1 MFFQL
6 ERVIKPLFQATKGE
20 ILMDEFWV
28 KILFMVVVGA
38 VIGGFTNLL
47 AIRMLFRPYKPIYIF
62 GKQLPLTP
70 GLIPKRQDEL
80 ASQLGKLVVEHLI
93 TPESIQSKVI
103 NDASIQNMKIFVQA
117 EVKKALSTEKST
129 AQLLDQLGMKSSSF
143 SLEQQLQTFVLGKY
157 ETWLD
162 QNSGKSLQDIV
173 PLHIQ
178 QKAVESIPDISRF
191 IVTKG
196 KEYFNSEEGKGRL
209 EDMLD
214 DFFKE
219 RGKLI
224 NLIQM
229 FIGNEKLIDKIQPEI
244 IKFFEQSRTI
254 DILSVMMVKE
264 WENLEK
270 WEVMKVEGLIGKE
283 TIRQFITEKTTEM
296 IPVATIME
304 KPVRELTANF
314 SDTIVEKGVPI
325 LVEKGA
331 DYLINHFQ
339 PLFQKLHLDDIVE
352 EQVASFS
359 VSRLEEM
366 VVSIT
371 KKELSMI
378 TYLGALLG
386 GIIGLFQGFVTVLL
400 G

>member
-1 MFFQL
+1 MS
-6 ERVIKPLFQATKGE
+6 
-20 ILMDEFWV
+20 EFWV
-28 KILFMVVVGA
+28 KILFMVVIGA

-47 AIRMLFRPYKPIYIF
+47 AIRMLFRPYKPIHIL
-62 GKQLPLTP
+62 GKQLPFTP

-80 ASQLGKLVVEHLI
+80 AKQLGKLVVDHLI

-103 NDASIQNMKIFVQA
+103 NDASIQNMKIFFQA
-117 EVKKALSTEKST
+117 EVKKALSTQKST
-129 AQLLDQLGMKSSSF
+129 AQLLDSFGMKNSSF
-143 SLEQQLQTFVLGKY
+143 TLEQRLQTFILGKY
-157 ETWLD
+157 ETWSKE
-162 QNSGKSLQDIV
+162 NRSKSLKDIV
-173 PLHIQ
+173 PPHLQ
-178 QKAVESIPDISRF
+178 QKALDSIPDLSRI
-191 IVTKG
+191 IVKKG
-196 KEYFNSEEGKGRL
+196 KEYFDSAEGKRRL

-254 DILSVMMVKE
+254 DILSVMLVKE
-264 WENLEK
+264 WGNFEK
-270 WEVMKVEGLIGKE
+270 WEIDKIEGMIGRE
-283 TIRQFITEKTTEM
+283 TIKQWITERTAEM
-296 IPVATIME
+296 LPVASILN
-304 KPVRELTANF
+304 KPVRELTADF
-314 SDTIVEKGVPI
+314 SDIIVEKGVPI
-325 LVEKGA
+325 FVEKGA
-331 DYLINHFQ
+331 EYVINHFQ

-352 EQVASFS
+352 EQVSSFS

-386 GIIGLFQGFVTVLL
+386 GIIGLFQGFVTVLI

>member
-103 NDASIQNMKIFVQA
+103 NDVSIQNMKIFVQA

-129 AQLLDQLGMKSSSF
+129 AQLLDQLGMKNSSF
-143 SLEQQLQTFVLGKY
+143 SLEQQLQTLVLGKY
-157 ETWLD
+157 ETWLGE
-162 QNSGKSLQDIV
+162 NSGKSLQDIV

-196 KEYFNSEEGKGRL
+196 KEYFNSAEGKGRL

-270 WEVMKVEGLIGKE
+270 WDVMKVEGLIGKE

>member
-1 MFFQL
+1 M
-6 ERVIKPLFQATKGE
+6 G
-20 ILMDEFWV
+20 EFWV

-80 ASQLGKLVVEHLI
+80 AKQLGKLVVDHLI
-93 TPESIQSKVI
+93 TPDSIQSKVI
-103 NDASIQNMKIFVQA
+103 NEASLQNMKIFVQA
-117 EVKKALSTEKST
+117 EVKKALSTEKSA
-129 AQLLDQLGMKSSSF
+129 AQLLDQLGMKNSSF
-143 SLEQQLQTFVLGKY
+143 TLDQRLQAFILGKY
-157 ETWLD
+157 ETWSEE
-162 QNSGKSLQDIV
+162 NRSKSLKDIV
-173 PLHIQ
+173 PSHIQ
-178 QKAVESIPDISRF
+178 QKALDSIPDLSRF
-191 IVTKG
+191 IVKKG
-196 KEYFNSEEGKGRL
+196 KEYFDSAEGKSRL

-244 IKFFEQSRTI
+244 LKFLEQSRTI

-264 WENLEK
+264 WGNLEK
-270 WEVMKVEGLIGKE
+270 WDVAKIEGIIGKE
-283 TIRQFITEKTTEM
+283 MIKQLIKEKTAEM
-296 IPVATIME
+296 MPLAGMMN

-314 SDTIVEKGVPI
+314 SNSIVEKGVPI
-325 LVEKGA
+325 FVEKGA
-331 DYLINHFQ
+331 EYLIKHFQ
-339 PLFQKLHLDDIVE
+339 PLFQKLRLDDIVE
-352 EQVASFS
+352 EQVSSFS
-359 VSRLEEM
+359 VSRLEDM

-386 GIIGLFQGFVTVLL
+386 GIIGLFQGFVTVLI

>member
-1 MFFQL
+1 MN
-6 ERVIKPLFQATKGE
+6 
-20 ILMDEFWV
+20 EFWI
-28 KILFMVVVGA
+28 KLLFMVVIGA

-80 ASQLGKLVVEHLI
+80 AKQLGKLVVDHLI

-129 AQLLDQLGMKSSSF
+129 VQLLDQLGMKNSSF
-143 SLEQQLQTFVLGKY
+143 TIEQRIQAFILGKY
-157 ETWLD
+157 ETWSEE
-162 QNSGKSLQDIV
+162 NRNKSLKDIV
-173 PLHIQ
+173 PPQIQ
-178 QKAVESIPDISRF
+178 QKALDSIPDISRL
-191 IVTKG
+191 IVKKG
-196 KEYFNSEEGKGRL
+196 KEYFNSAEGKGRL

-229 FIGNEKLIDKIQPEI
+229 FIGNEKLIDKIHPEI
-244 IKFFEQSRTI
+244 IKFFEQSRTV
-254 DILSVMMVKE
+254 DILSGMMMKE
-264 WENLEK
+264 WGNLEEWDVEK
-270 WEVMKVEGLIGKE
+270 IEGLIGKE
-283 TIRQFITEKTTEM
+283 TIRKLITEKTAEM
-296 IPVATIME
+296 LPVSSIMN
-304 KPVRELTANF
+304 KPVRELTANY
-314 SDTIVEKGVPI
+314 SNTIVEKGVPI
-325 LVEKGA
+325 FVEKGA
-331 DYLINHFQ
+331 EYLINHFQ
-339 PLFQKLHLDDIVE
+339 SLFQKLHLDDIVE
-352 EQVASFS
+352 EQVSSFS

-371 KKELSMI
+371 KRELSMI

-386 GIIGLFQGFVTVLL
+386 GIIGLFQGFVTVLI

>member
-103 NDASIQNMKIFVQA
+103 NDASIQNMKIFIQA

-129 AQLLDQLGMKSSSF
+129 AQLLDQLGMKNSSF
-143 SLEQQLQTFVLGKY
+143 SLEQQLQTLVLGKY
-157 ETWLD
+157 ETWLGE
-162 QNSGKSLQDIV
+162 NSGKSLQDIV

-178 QKAVESIPDISRF
+178 QKAVKSIPDISRF

-196 KEYFNSEEGKGRL
+196 KEYFNSAEGKGRL

-314 SDTIVEKGVPI
+314 SGTIVEKGVPI

-339 PLFQKLHLDDIVE
+339 SLFQKLHLDDIVE

-386 GIIGLFQGFVTVLL
+386 GIIGLFQGFATVLL

>member
-1 MFFQL
+1 MS
-6 ERVIKPLFQATKGE
+6 
-20 ILMDEFWV
+20 EFWMT
-28 KILFMVVVGA
+28 ILFMVVVGA

-47 AIRMLFRPYKPIYIF
+47 AIRMLFRPYKPIYLF

-80 ASQLGKLVVEHLI
+80 AKQLGKLVVDHLI
-93 TPESIQSKVI
+93 TPDSIQSKVI
-103 NDASIQNMKIFVQA
+103 NEASLQNMKIFVQA
-117 EVKKALSTEKST
+117 EVKKALSTEKSA
-129 AQLLDQLGMKSSSF
+129 AQLLDQLGMKNSSF
-143 SLEQQLQTFVLGKY
+143 TLDQRLQAFILGKY
-157 ETWLD
+157 ETWSEE
-162 QNSGKSLQDIV
+162 NRSKSLKDIV
-173 PLHIQ
+173 PSHIQ
-178 QKAVESIPDISRF
+178 QKALDSIPDLSRF
-191 IVTKG
+191 IVKKG
-196 KEYFNSEEGKGRL
+196 KEYFDSAEGKSRL

-244 IKFFEQSRTI
+244 LKFLEQSRTI

-264 WENLEK
+264 WGNLEK
-270 WEVMKVEGLIGKE
+270 WDVEKIEGIIGKE
-283 TIRQFITEKTTEM
+283 MIKQLIKEKTAEM
-296 IPVATIME
+296 MPLAGMMN

-314 SDTIVEKGVPI
+314 SNSIVEKGVPI
-325 LVEKGA
+325 FVEKGA
-331 DYLINHFQ
+331 EYLIKHFQ
-339 PLFQKLHLDDIVE
+339 PLFQKLRLDDIVE
-352 EQVASFS
+352 EQVSSFS
-359 VSRLEEM
+359 VSRLEDM

-386 GIIGLFQGFVTVLL
+386 GIIGLFQGFVTVLI

>member
-1 MFFQL
+1 
-6 ERVIKPLFQATKGE
+6 
-20 ILMDEFWV
+20 MDELWV

-47 AIRMLFRPYKPIYIF
+47 AIRMLFRPYKPIFIF
-62 GKQLPLTP
+62 GKQVPLTP

-80 ASQLGKLVVEHLI
+80 AKQLGKLVVEHLI

-103 NDASIQNMKIFVQA
+103 NDASIKNMKIFVQS
-117 EVKKALSTEKST
+117 EVKKALSSEKST
-129 AQLLDQLGMKSSSF
+129 AQLLDQLGMKNSS
-143 SLEQQLQTFVLGKY
+143 LTMEQRLQTFVLGKY
-157 ETWLD
+157 ETWAAE
-162 QNSGKSLQDIV
+162 NRGKSLQDII
-173 PLHIQ
+173 PLNIQ
-178 QKAVESIPDISRF
+178 QKAVKSIPDISKY

-196 KEYFNSEEGKGRL
+196 KEYFNSADGKGRL
-209 EDMLD
+209 EEMLD

-219 RGKLI
+219 RGKMI

-244 IKFFEQSRTI
+244 IKFFDQSRTV
-254 DILSVMMVKE
+254 DLLSVMMEKE
-264 WENLEK
+264 LRNLEK
-270 WEVMKVEGLIGKE
+270 WDMEKVEGLIGKD
-283 TIRQFITEKTTEM
+283 TIRTLITEKTGEW
-296 IPVATIME
+296 IPVASIME
-304 KPVRELTANF
+304 KPVRELTASF
-314 SDTIVEKGVPI
+314 ADTIVNKGVPI
-325 LVEKGA
+325 FVEKAA
-331 DYLINHFQ
+331 DYLIVHFQ
-339 PLFQKLHLDDIVE
+339 PLFQRLHLDDIVE
-352 EQVASFS
+352 EQVSSFS
-359 VSRLEEM
+359 VSRLEQM

>member
-1 MFFQL
+1 M
-6 ERVIKPLFQATKGE
+6 G
-20 ILMDEFWV
+20 EFWL

-47 AIRMLFRPYKPIYIF
+47 AIRMLFRPYKPIHIF

-80 ASQLGKLVVEHLI
+80 AKQLGKLVVDHLI

-117 EVKKALSTEKST
+117 EVKKALSTQKST
-129 AQLLDQLGMKSSSF
+129 AQLLDQLGMKNSSF
-143 SLEQQLQTFVLGKY
+143 TLEQRLQTFILGKY
-157 ETWLD
+157 EIWSEE
-162 QNSGKSLQDIV
+162 NMSKSLKDIV
-173 PLHIQ
+173 PPQLQ
-178 QKAVESIPDISRF
+178 QKALDSIPDLSRF
-191 IVTKG
+191 IVKKG
-196 KEYFNSEEGKGRL
+196 KEYFDSAEGKRRL

-254 DILSVMMVKE
+254 DILSVMLVKE
-264 WENLEK
+264 WGNLEK
-270 WEVMKVEGLIGKE
+270 WDIEKIEGMIGRE
-283 TIRQFITEKTTEM
+283 TIKQWITEKTVEM
-296 IPVATIME
+296 LPVASIMN

-325 LVEKGA
+325 FVEKGA
-331 DYLINHFQ
+331 EYVINHFQ

-352 EQVASFS
+352 EQVSSFS

-386 GIIGLFQGFVTVLL
+386 GIIGLFQGFATVLI

>member
-1 MFFQL
+1 M
-6 ERVIKPLFQATKGE
+6 G
-20 ILMDEFWV
+20 EFWL

-47 AIRMLFRPYKPIYIF
+47 AIRMLFRPYKPIHIF

-80 ASQLGKLVVEHLI
+80 AKQLGKLVVDHLI

-117 EVKKALSTEKST
+117 EVKKALSTQKST
-129 AQLLDQLGMKSSSF
+129 AQLLDQLGMKNSSF
-143 SLEQQLQTFVLGKY
+143 TLEQRLQTFILGKY
-157 ETWLD
+157 EIWSEE
-162 QNSGKSLQDIV
+162 NMSKSLKDIV
-173 PLHIQ
+173 PPHLQ
-178 QKAVESIPDISRF
+178 QKALDSIPDLSRF
-191 IVTKG
+191 IVKKG
-196 KEYFNSEEGKGRL
+196 KEYFDSAEGKRRL

-254 DILSVMMVKE
+254 DILSVMLVKE
-264 WENLEK
+264 WGNLEK
-270 WEVMKVEGLIGKE
+270 WDIEKIEGMIGRE
-283 TIRQFITEKTTEM
+283 TIKQWITEKTVEM
-296 IPVATIME
+296 LPVASILN
-304 KPVRELTANF
+304 KPVRELNF

-325 LVEKGA
+325 FVEKGA
-331 DYLINHFQ
+331 EYVINHFQ

-352 EQVASFS
+352 EQVSSFS

-386 GIIGLFQGFVTVLL
+386 GIIGLFQGFVTVLI

>member
-162 QNSGKSLQDIV
+162 ENSGKSLQDIV

-314 SDTIVEKGVPI
+314 SDTIVEKGVPV

>member
-1 MFFQL
+1 
-6 ERVIKPLFQATKGE
+6 
-20 ILMDEFWV
+20 MDEIWV
-28 KILFMVVVGA
+28 KILFMVIVGA

-47 AIRMLFRPYKPIYIF
+47 AIRMLFRPYKPIFIF
-62 GKQLPLTP
+62 GKQVPLTP

-80 ASQLGKLVVEHLI
+80 AKQLGKLVVDHLI

-103 NDASIQNMKIFVQA
+103 NDASIKNMKIFVQS

-129 AQLLDQLGMKSSSF
+129 AQLLDQLGMKNSS
-143 SLEQQLQTFVLGKY
+143 LTMEQRLQTFVLGKY
-157 ETWLD
+157 EKWLVE
-162 QNSGKSLQDIV
+162 NRGKSLQEVI
-173 PLHIQ
+173 PLNIQ
-178 QKAVESIPDISRF
+178 QKAVKSIPDISQY

-196 KEYFNSEEGKGRL
+196 KEYFNSPEGKGRL
-209 EDMLD
+209 EEMLD

-219 RGKLI
+219 RGKMI

-244 IKFFEQSRTI
+244 IKFFDQSRTV
-254 DILSVMMVKE
+254 DLLSVMMEKE
-264 WENLEK
+264 LKSLEK
-270 WEVMKVEGLIGKE
+270 WDIEKVEGLIGKE
-283 TIRQFITEKTTEM
+283 TIGTLIKEKTGEW
-296 IPVATIME
+296 IPVASIME
-304 KPVRELTANF
+304 KPVRELTANYA
-314 SDTIVEKGVPI
+314 DTIVNKGVPI
-325 LVEKGA
+325 FVEKAA
-331 DYLINHFQ
+331 DYLIVHFQ

-352 EQVASFS
+352 EQVSSFS

-371 KKELSMI
+371 KKELKMI

>member
-1 MFFQL
+1 
-6 ERVIKPLFQATKGE
+6 
-20 ILMDEFWV
+20 MDEFWI

-80 ASQLGKLVVEHLI
+80 AKQLGKLVVDHLI

-129 AQLLDQLGMKSSSF
+129 AQLLDQLGMMNSSF
-143 SLEQQLQTFVLGKY
+143 TIEKRLQAFILGKY
-157 ETWLD
+157 ETWSEE
-162 QNSGKSLQDIV
+162 NRSKSLKDIV
-173 PLHIQ
+173 PPQIQ
-178 QKAVESIPDISRF
+178 QKALDSIPDMSRF
-191 IVTKG
+191 IVKKG
-196 KEYFNSEEGKGRL
+196 KEYFNSAEGKGRL

-219 RGKLI
+219 RGKMI

-254 DILSVMMVKE
+254 DILSGMMMKE
-264 WENLEK
+264 WGNLEK
-270 WEVMKVEGLIGKE
+270 WDVEKIEELFGKE
-283 TIRQFITEKTTEM
+283 TIRQLITEKTAEM
-296 IPVATIME
+296 MPVSSIMN
-304 KPVRELTANF
+304 KPVRELTASFTN
-314 SDTIVEKGVPI
+314 TIVEKGVPI
-325 LVEKGA
+325 FVEKGA
-331 DYLINHFQ
+331 EYLINHFQ

-352 EQVASFS
+352 EQVSSFS

-371 KKELSMI
+371 KRELSMI

-386 GIIGLFQGFVTVLL
+386 GIIGLFQGFVTVLI

>member
-1 MFFQL
+1 M
-6 ERVIKPLFQATKGE
+6 G
-20 ILMDEFWV
+20 EFWV
-28 KILFMVVVGA
+28 KILFMVVIGA

-47 AIRMLFRPYKPIYIF
+47 AIRMLFRPYKPIHIL
-62 GKQLPLTP
+62 GKQLPFTP

-80 ASQLGKLVVEHLI
+80 AKQLGKLVVDHLI

-103 NDASIQNMKIFVQA
+103 NDASIQNMKIFFQA
-117 EVKKALSTEKST
+117 EVKKALSTQKST
-129 AQLLDQLGMKSSSF
+129 AQLLDSFGMKNSSF
-143 SLEQQLQTFVLGKY
+143 TLEQRLQTFILGKY
-157 ETWLD
+157 ETWSKE
-162 QNSGKSLQDIV
+162 NRSKSLKDIV
-173 PLHIQ
+173 PPHLQ
-178 QKAVESIPDISRF
+178 QKALDSIPDLSRI
-191 IVTKG
+191 IVKKG
-196 KEYFNSEEGKGRL
+196 KEYFDSAEGKRRL

-254 DILSVMMVKE
+254 DILSVMLMKE
-264 WENLEK
+264 WGNFEK
-270 WEVMKVEGLIGKE
+270 WEIEKIEGMIGRE
-283 TIRQFITEKTTEM
+283 TIKQWITERTAEM
-296 IPVATIME
+296 LPVASILN
-304 KPVRELTANF
+304 KPVRELTADF
-314 SDTIVEKGVPI
+314 SDIIVEKGVPI
-325 LVEKGA
+325 FVEKGA
-331 DYLINHFQ
+331 EYVINHFQ

-352 EQVASFS
+352 EQVSSFS

-386 GIIGLFQGFVTVLL
+386 GIIGLFQGFVTVLI

>member
-1 MFFQL
+1 
-6 ERVIKPLFQATKGE
+6 
-20 ILMDEFWV
+20 MDEFWV

-62 GKQLPLTP
+62 GKQVPLTP

-80 ASQLGKLVVEHLI
+80 AKQLGKLVVEHLI

-103 NDASIQNMKIFVQA
+103 NDASIKNMKIFVQS

-129 AQLLDQLGMKSSSF
+129 AQLLEQLGMENSSF
-143 SLEQQLQTFVLGKY
+143 TIEQRLQTFVLGKY
-157 ETWLD
+157 NTWLD
-162 QNSGKSLQDIV
+162 DNRGKSLKEIV
-173 PLHIQ
+173 PSNIQ
-178 QKAVESIPDISRF
+178 RKAVESIPDISQF
-191 IVTKG
+191 IVLKG
-196 KEYFNSEEGKGRL
+196 KDYFNSPEGKGRL

-229 FIGNEKLIDKIQPEI
+229 FIGNEKLIDKMQPEI
-244 IKFFEQSRTI
+244 IKFLEQKRTV
-254 DILSVMMVKE
+254 DLLSVIIDKE
-264 WENLEK
+264 LKNLEK
-270 WEVMKVEGLIGKE
+270 WNVEKVEELIGKE
-283 TIRQFITEKTTEM
+283 TISQLITEKTSEW
-296 IPVATIME
+296 IPVATFME
-304 KPVRELTANF
+304 KPLRELTANYT
-314 SDTIVEKGVPI
+314 DTIVNKGVPI
-325 LVEKGA
+325 FVEKA
-331 DYLINHFQ
+331 AAYLIVHFQ
-339 PLFQKLHLDDIVE
+339 PLFQRLHLDDIVE
-352 EQVASFS
+352 EQVSSFS

>member
-1 MFFQL
+1 MS
-6 ERVIKPLFQATKGE
+6 
-20 ILMDEFWV
+20 EFWV
-28 KILFMVVVGA
+28 KILFMVVIGA

-47 AIRMLFRPYKPIYIF
+47 AIRMLFRPYKPIHIL
-62 GKQLPLTP
+62 GKQLPFTP

-80 ASQLGKLVVEHLI
+80 AKQLGKLVVDHLI

-103 NDASIQNMKIFVQA
+103 NDDSIQNMKIFFQA
-117 EVKKALSTEKST
+117 EVKKALSTQKST
-129 AQLLDQLGMKSSSF
+129 AQLLDSFGMKNSSF
-143 SLEQQLQTFVLGKY
+143 TLEQRLQTFILGKY
-157 ETWLD
+157 ETWSKE
-162 QNSGKSLQDIV
+162 NRSKSLKDIV
-173 PLHIQ
+173 PPHLQ
-178 QKAVESIPDISRF
+178 QKALDSIPDLSRI
-191 IVTKG
+191 IVKKG
-196 KEYFNSEEGKGRL
+196 KEYFDSAEGKRRL

-254 DILSVMMVKE
+254 DILSVMLVKE
-264 WENLEK
+264 WGNFEK
-270 WEVMKVEGLIGKE
+270 WEIEKIEGMIGRE
-283 TIRQFITEKTTEM
+283 TIKQWITERTAEM
-296 IPVATIME
+296 LPVASILN
-304 KPVRELTANF
+304 KPVRELTADF
-314 SDTIVEKGVPI
+314 SDIIVEKGVPI
-325 LVEKGA
+325 FVEKGA
-331 DYLINHFQ
+331 EYVINHFQ

-352 EQVASFS
+352 EQVSSFS

-386 GIIGLFQGFVTVLL
+386 GIIGLFQGFVTVLI

>member
-1 MFFQL
+1 M
-6 ERVIKPLFQATKGE
+6 G
-20 ILMDEFWV
+20 EFWV
-28 KILFMVVVGA
+28 KILFMVVIGA

-47 AIRMLFRPYKPIYIF
+47 AIRMLFRPYKPIHIF

-80 ASQLGKLVVEHLI
+80 AKQLGKLVVDHLI

-117 EVKKALSTEKST
+117 EVKKALSTQKST
-129 AQLLDQLGMKSSSF
+129 AQLLDQLGMKNSSF
-143 SLEQQLQTFVLGKY
+143 TLEQRLQTFILGKY
-157 ETWLD
+157 ETWSED
-162 QNSGKSLQDIV
+162 NRSMSLKDIV
-173 PLHIQ
+173 PPHLQ
-178 QKAVESIPDISRF
+178 QKALDSIPDLSRF
-191 IVTKG
+191 VVKKG
-196 KEYFNSEEGKGRL
+196 KEYFDSAEGKRRL

-254 DILSVMMVKE
+254 DILSVMLVKE
-264 WENLEK
+264 WGNLEK
-270 WEVMKVEGLIGKE
+270 WDIEKIEGMIGRG
-283 TIRQFITEKTTEM
+283 TIKQWITEKTAEM
-296 IPVATIME
+296 LPVASILN
-304 KPVRELTANF
+304 KPVRELTADF
-314 SDTIVEKGVPI
+314 SDIIVEKVVPVF
-325 LVEKGA
+325 VEKGA
-331 DYLINHFQ
+331 EYLINHFQ
-339 PLFQKLHLDDIVE
+339 LLFQKLHLDDIVE
-352 EQVASFS
+352 EQVSSFS
-359 VSRLEEM
+359 VARLEEM

-386 GIIGLFQGFVTVLL
+386 GIIGLFQGFVTVLI

>member
-129 AQLLDQLGMKSSSF
+129 AQLLDQLGIKNSSF
-143 SLEQQLQTFVLGKY
+143 SLEQQLQTFVLSKY
-157 ETWLD
+157 ETWLGE
-162 QNSGKSLQDIV
+162 NSGKSLQDIV

-196 KEYFNSEEGKGRL
+196 KEYFNSVEGKGRL

-270 WEVMKVEGLIGKE
+270 WDVMKVEGLIGKE

>member
-1 MFFQL
+1 
-6 ERVIKPLFQATKGE
+6 
-20 ILMDEFWV
+20 MDEFWI

-80 ASQLGKLVVEHLI
+80 AKQLGKLVVDHLI

-129 AQLLDQLGMKSSSF
+129 AQLLDQLGMKNSSF
-143 SLEQQLQTFVLGKY
+143 TIEQRLQAFILGKY
-157 ETWLD
+157 ETWSEE
-162 QNSGKSLQDIV
+162 NRSKSLKDIV
-173 PLHIQ
+173 PPQIQ
-178 QKAVESIPDISRF
+178 QKALDSIPDMSRF
-191 IVTKG
+191 IVKKG
-196 KEYFNSEEGKGRL
+196 KEYFNSAEGKGRL

-219 RGKLI
+219 RGKMI

-254 DILSVMMVKE
+254 DILSGMMMKE
-264 WENLEK
+264 WGNLEK
-270 WEVMKVEGLIGKE
+270 WDVEKIEELIGKE
-283 TIRQFITEKTTEM
+283 TIRQLITEKTAEM
-296 IPVATIME
+296 MPVSSIMN
-304 KPVRELTANF
+304 KPVRELTASFTN
-314 SDTIVEKGVPI
+314 TIVEKGVPI
-325 LVEKGA
+325 FVEKGA
-331 DYLINHFQ
+331 EYLINHFQ

-352 EQVASFS
+352 EQVSSFS

-371 KKELSMI
+371 KRELSMI

-386 GIIGLFQGFVTVLL
+386 GIIGLFQGFVTVLI